1 MKKIT
6 KLISVLLVLALF
18 AAMAIGSGSDEEEK
32 KNEVKTPSSVTSG
45 GKSSDSAATDSS
57 TTNSETKTE
66 TKATEK
72 PNQKATEKPS
82 ATIEEAVLLDRDGI
96 KVTVKSLDMK
106 GSLYGPA
113 LKMLFENNSG
123 KNVTVQARNTSVNGY
138 MIDPMMS
145 VDVASGKK
153 ANDTMSFSSSDLAT
167 AGITTIADIEFA
179 FHVFDSDTW
188 HDLFTSGTVKI
199 ETSAAKDYNYTFDNS
214 GTQVFN
220 DKGIEIVIKR
230 LAKEDSWLG
239 KELVVYIHNASDRNV
254 TIQTKDVSINGF
266 MVDPVFSCDIA
277 PGKHAIDK
285 ITFMSSD
292 LEKNE
297 IKTIENV
304 ELSFHVFDGDT
315 WNSIVDTP
323 VVTISFN

>member
-18 AAMAIGSGSDEEEK
+18 AAMAIGSGSNEEEK

-45 GKSSDSAATDSS
+45 GQSSESAE
-57 TTNSETKTE
+57 TNSSKTKTE
-66 TKATEK
+66 PKATEK
-72 PNQKATEKPS
+72 PKQKATEKPS
-82 ATIEEAVLLDRDGI
+82 VTIEEAVLLDRDGI

-106 GSLYGPA
+106 GSFYGPE

-123 KNVTVQARNTSVNGY
+123 KNVTVQARNASVNGY

-153 ANDTMSFSSSDLAT
+153 ANDAMSFSSSDLAT

-179 FHVFDSDTW
+179 FHVFDSETW
-188 HDLFTSGTVKI
+188 NDLFNSDTVKI
-199 ETSAAKDYNYTFDNS
+199 ETSAAKDYKYTYDNS

-220 DKGIEIVIKR
+220 DKGFEIVIKG
-230 LAKEDSWLG
+230 LAEEDSWLG

-254 TIQTKDVSINGF
+254 TIQARDVSVNGF

-297 IKTIENV
+297 IKTIESV
-304 ELSFHVFDGDT
+304 ELSFHIFDGDT
-315 WNSIVDTP
+315 WNDIVDTP
-323 VVTISFN
+323 VVTINFN

>member
-18 AAMAIGSGSDEEEK
+18 AAMAIGSGSDDEEK

-45 GKSSDSAATDSS
+45 GQSSESVATDSS
-57 TTNSETKTE
+57 KTNSETKTE
-66 TKATEK
+66 PKATEK
-72 PNQKATEKPS
+72 PTEKPS

-106 GSLYGPA
+106 GSFYGPS
-113 LKMLFENNSG
+113 LIMLFENNSG

-145 VDVASGKK
+145 VDIASGKK
-153 ANDTMSFSSSDLAT
+153 ANDTMSFSSSDLAA

-188 HDLFTSGTVKI
+188 HDIFTSDTVKI
-199 ETSAAKDYNYTFDNS
+199 ETSAAKDYKYTFDNS

-220 DKGIEIVIKR
+220 DKGIEIVIKG

-254 TIQTKDVSINGF
+254 TIQTRDVSINGF

-297 IKTIENV
+297 IKTIESV

-315 WNSIVDTP
+315 WNNIVDTP
-323 VVTISFN
+323 VVTVNFN